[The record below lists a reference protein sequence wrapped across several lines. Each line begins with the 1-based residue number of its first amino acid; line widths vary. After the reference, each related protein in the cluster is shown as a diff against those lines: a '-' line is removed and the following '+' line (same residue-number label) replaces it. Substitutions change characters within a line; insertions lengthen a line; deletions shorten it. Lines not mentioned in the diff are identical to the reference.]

1 MSIIL
6 HPRTVNTQESSQITT
21 WIADVPNTTIN
32 TVSVQ
37 NGEEIVNGRMMMDTN
52 STFQQHQQQ
61 KPSSST
67 PSVTITPIFK
77 TAGAGK
83 RKGSYPLKNVKQASS
98 KLSCGSF
105 PAKLNTPSI
114 SFPPEQQVDSSTD
127 RSNLQDNNVQ
137 AEPVD
142 LSMKRHKDTCEEN
155 EDTFSTSNAS
165 NSPTSGFEGAVSEP
179 SVVDLRIN
187 TTSPN
192 TSCNNMSN
200 EKQYQQE
207 IIVHSKSSTREIK
220 LPRKRKVHSVSN
232 NCTTITPQKINFG
245 GLTIETIPCKNAV
258 IDAVPN
264 SKQNPLVQNNESLQ
278 TNSKHINYQFSPGSC
293 PPISNDQISSN
304 FPMPT
309 LTDIPTTFGN
319 GESMGVDTGGY
330 LKQRRKIHQCDFPS
344 CDKVYT
350 KSSHLKAHKRTHTG
364 EKPYECS
371 WEGCSWKFARSD
383 ELTRH
388 YRKHTG
394 SKPFKC
400 HLCSRS
406 FSRSDHLSLH
416 MKRH

>member
-6 HPRTVNTQESSQITT
+6 HPRTVNTQESAQITT

-32 TVSVQ
+32 TVSLQ
-37 NGEEIVNGRMMMDTN
+37 NGEEIVNGRMMMDTT
-52 STFQQHQQQ
+52 STFQQQ

-83 RKGSYPLKNVKQASS
+83 RKGSYPLKNVKQASNAIS
-98 KLSCGSF
+98 GGSF
-105 PAKLNTPSI
+105 PVKLDTI

-127 RSNLQDNNVQ
+127 RNNIQANNVQ

-142 LSMKRHKDTCEEN
+142 LSMKRHTCEEN

-165 NSPTSGFEGAVSEP
+165 NSPTSGFEGAASEP
-179 SVVDLRIN
+179 SVVDLSIN

-200 EKQYQQE
+200 EKQE
-207 IIVHSKSSTREIK
+207 IFVHSKSREIK

-232 NCTTITPQKINFG
+232 NGTTITTQKINFG
-245 GLTIETIPCKNAV
+245 GLTIESIPCKNDV
-258 IDAVPN
+258 RN
-264 SKQNPLVQNNESLQ
+264 STQNPLLQNNESLQ
-278 TNSKHINYQFSPGSC
+278 TNSKNINYQLSPGSC
-293 PPISNDQISSN
+293 PPISNDHISSN

-309 LTDIPTTFGN
+309 DIPSTCLGKGIETI
-319 GESMGVDTGGY
+319 GVDAGGY